1 MRKLMFALALA
12 AVLMLLLSVVVGAD
26 GSVGCCAR

>member
-1 MRKLMFALALA
+1 MRKLMLALVLA
-12 AVLMLLLSVVVGAD
+12 AALMLVLSVVVGAD